1 MTEIQSFASDRSFTL
16 NCHGRLILLE
26 TPKLMGILNVTPDSF
41 SDSGKFQT
49 KEAALAQA
57 ELMVSEGAEILDLGP
72 QSTRPGA
79 TFLSAKE
86 EIERLGNI
94 IPLLKKE
101 FPEVLISVDSFWSET
116 LRFAFD
122 QGMDIVNDISAGQ
135 YDPTVFETVAEL
147 NVPYI
152 LMHVNP
158 TYESMHERH
167 HDREITTTVNR
178 FLVNKARQLT
188 QMGVKDILLDPG
200 FGFGKT
206 QEDQEKLI
214 EEVGFLGFGIYPLLI
229 GISRKSFIYK
239 PLNKTPLDKEV
250 NERLQQLHLSVL
262 RQGAKILRVHDVA
275 QAKKTVS
282 IFLAEQNEKKS

>member
-1 MTEIQSFASDRSFTL
+1 MTKILSSPSQSSFTL
-16 NCHGRLILLE
+16 NCQGRLICLE

-41 SDSGKFQT
+41 SDAGKFQT
-49 KEAALAQA
+49 QKAALAQA
-57 ELMVSEGAEILDLGP
+57 ELMVSEGADILDLGP

-79 TFLSAKE
+79 SFLSAKE
-86 EIERLGNI
+86 EIERLGSL
-94 IPLLKKE
+94 IPILKKE

-135 YDPTVFETVAEL
+135 YDPSLFETVADL
-147 NVPYI
+147 QIPYI

-158 TYESMHERH
+158 TYESMHEKH
-167 HDREITTTVNR
+167 ADPEITTTVNR
-178 FLVNKARQLT
+178 FLVNKARVLT
-188 QMGVKDILLDPG
+188 QMGVKDIILDPG

-214 EEVGFLGFGIYPLLI
+214 GEVDFLGFGNYPLLI

-239 PLNKTPLDKEV
+239 PLNKTPLDSKVDELTQ
-250 NERLQQLHLSVL
+250 ELHLKVL
-262 RQGAKILRVHDVA
+262 RQGAKILRVHEVA
-275 QAKKTVS
+275 NAKKTLS
-282 IFLAEQNEKKS
+282 LFLSEQKGKKA